1 MEMALENKSTSEH
14 AEGRR
19 RMVFHKHRPKPMY
32 LNMLASGT
40 TLTIYSMCAS
50 EVPPSTT
57 SVLPS
62 RGSRHRD
69 IRALPSALIY
79 PSASSHLALAESDKE
94 ARKWLIPCCFVCVE
108 TR

>member
-1 MEMALENKSTSEH
+1 MALENKSTSEH

-57 SVLPS
+57 PVLPYS
-62 RGSRHRD
+62 QAEG
-69 IRALPSALIY
+69 RAIAISEHFQVPSSIPQLALI
-79 PSASSHLALAESDKE
+79 
-94 ARKWLIPCCFVCVE
+94 
-108 TR
+108 